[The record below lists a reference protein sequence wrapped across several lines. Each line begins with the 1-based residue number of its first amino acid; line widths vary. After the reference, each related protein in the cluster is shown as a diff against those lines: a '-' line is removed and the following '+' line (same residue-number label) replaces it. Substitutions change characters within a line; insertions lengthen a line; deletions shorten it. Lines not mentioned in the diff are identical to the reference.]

1 MQTKAAGRK
10 PRRSSS
16 TTWPRGSVSVSTV
29 SRSLAGRPAISTQT
43 REAVQAV
50 AAELGYRI
58 PTQGR
63 RARGRRRG

>member
-1 MQTKAAGRK
+1 
-10 PRRSSS
+10 
-16 TTWPRGSVSVSTV
+16 VSQSTV